1 MKMTIKLKLC
11 LGFGLAILT
20 AAGLVFQIYSMSS
33 QLGLLQKEQYQCAAT
48 ARIAAKAEALGGDM
62 YTIVA
67 DLEINREIPNT
78 EKQWAEF
85 VKNGDSVIHDL
96 HEAVP
101 TEGQKALVTEFDKAY
116 RSLLSVYADQML
128 PLCKR
133 TQGVTPEMQKLDGAF
148 DSGRDK
154 MQEPIVK
161 LSAQLG
167 EAAKAS
173 DAKFAAKRES
183 ALKSALS
190 MGLVGTFL
198 LVLSGWW
205 IISGISASIEQLKR
219 AAGAIS
225 KGEVDVQINDSAPDE
240 IGDLSRAFRV
250 MADTLAERAGV
261 AEGISRGDL
270 TAVIEPISER
280 DVLGTALKQMD
291 LNLQNTVGKMSE
303 CAAIV
308 SATSDELASAT
319 GQVGSATDEMA
330 VGSERLAQLAS
341 ETARTM
347 ERLNASSF
355 EVRKGSSDQE
365 VEIEKAELSLLKVS
379 ETVHALQGS
388 AKSVSSLATD
398 GIAKIRGIIE
408 ANERVDQHVV
418 GSVDKV
424 AQLDEAGKHIGL
436 IVGSIERIAE
446 QTNLLALNAAIE
458 AARAGEHGRGF
469 AVVADEVRK
478 LAEQAAGATREIAEL
493 IETVR
498 ANVSATVEAINNIA
512 PLVAAST
519 DMTQEAGTALSGI
532 EQAAA
537 RVSADAANL
546 SEREA
551 EVSEA
556 MVSVRTTATRN
567 VDLSGQMVE
576 QAQSV
581 SDTLHNVAAV
591 SEQSAAS
598 IQELSASA
606 QEVSAS
612 ASELQNRANEL
623 DAVVAWFNRDG
634 QTTHSAMERA
644 A

>member
-1 MKMTIKLKLC
+1 M
-11 LGFGLAILT
+11 
-20 AAGLVFQIYSMSS
+20 
-33 QLGLLQKEQYQCAAT
+33 
-48 ARIAAKAEALGGDM
+48 
-62 YTIVA
+62 
-67 DLEINREIPNT
+67 
-78 EKQWAEF
+78 
-85 VKNGDSVIHDL
+85 
-96 HEAVP
+96 
-101 TEGQKALVTEFDKAY
+101 
-116 RSLLSVYADQML
+116 
-128 PLCKR
+128 
-133 TQGVTPEMQKLDGAF
+133 
-148 DSGRDK
+148 
-154 MQEPIVK
+154 
-161 LSAQLG
+161 
-167 EAAKAS
+167 
-173 DAKFAAKRES
+173 
-183 ALKSALS
+183 
-190 MGLVGTFL
+190 
-198 LVLSGWW
+198 
-205 IISGISASIEQLKR
+205 
-219 AAGAIS
+219 
-225 KGEVDVQINDSAPDE
+225 QINDSAPDE

-280 DVLGTALKQMD
+280 DVLGTALKQMV

-303 CAAIV
+303 CAAFV

>member
-280 DVLGTALKQMD
+280 DVLGTALKQMV

-303 CAAIV
+303 CAAFV

-398 GIAKIRGIIE
+398 GIAKIRGI
-408 ANERVDQHVV
+408 
-418 GSVDKV
+418 
-424 AQLDEAGKHIGL
+424 
-436 IVGSIERIAE
+436 
-446 QTNLLALNAAIE
+446 IE